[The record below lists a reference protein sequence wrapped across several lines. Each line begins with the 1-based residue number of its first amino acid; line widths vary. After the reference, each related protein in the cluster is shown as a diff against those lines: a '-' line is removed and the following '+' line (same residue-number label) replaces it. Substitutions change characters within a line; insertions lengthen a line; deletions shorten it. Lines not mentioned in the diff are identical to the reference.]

1 MIQVMIECVPNF
13 YEGRDP
19 QTIAA
24 LARVIGHVN
33 GIAVL
38 GLESDADHHR
48 SVITFAGAPDAV
60 LEAAVRATGKAA
72 ELIDMRLHTGVHPR
86 EGAADVVPFVPL
98 AGSTLEDC
106 VAIAH
111 RAGAEVWHRFRV
123 PVY

>member
-38 GLESDADHHR
+38 GFESDADHHR
-48 SVITFAGAPDAV
+48 SVITFAGEPEAV

-72 ELIDMRLHTGVHPR
+72 ELIDLRHHTRVHPR
-86 EGAADVVPFVPL
+86 VGAADVVPVFPL
-98 AGSTLEDC
+98 DRSMLEDC
-106 VAIAH
+106 IAIAH
-111 RAGAEVWHRFRV
+111 PARE
-123 PVY
+123 